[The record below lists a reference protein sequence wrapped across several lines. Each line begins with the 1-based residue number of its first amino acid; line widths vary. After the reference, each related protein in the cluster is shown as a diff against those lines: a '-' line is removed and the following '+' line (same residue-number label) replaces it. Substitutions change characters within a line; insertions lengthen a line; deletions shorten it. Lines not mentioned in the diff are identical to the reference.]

1 MSELP
6 DSPSIVT
13 PSAIVT
19 AILGFFAGAASLAYN
34 PFFATTVIA
43 VALSILTLRSAAK
56 VEHHIVQGLL
66 RIAAVLGIMSGLGGV
81 MVLLFPGL
89 GVRAG

>member
-6 DSPSIVT
+6 ESHSFVT

-19 AILGFFAGAASLAYN
+19 AILGLFSGAAALAYN
-34 PFFATTVIA
+34 PFFATTVVA
-43 VALSILTLRSAAK
+43 VALSTLTLRSAAK
-56 VEHHIVQGLL
+56 VDHYVVRGLL

-89 GVRAG
+89 GVDAG